1 MRTFATPKNCTFA
14 RRTTTTPPFLFFFL
28 AHFYWLFRLL
38 MEDIKDGKE
47 KVLDEVDMERIK
59 YNVLDEVVM
68 KHIK

>member
-1 MRTFATPKNCTFA
+1 
-14 RRTTTTPPFLFFFL
+14 
-28 AHFYWLFRLL
+28 

-47 KVLDEVDMERIK
+47 KVLDEVVMERIK